1 MSFLSKF
8 LNRSD
13 PREAMLPLYNAVVA
27 EARRVH
33 WYSAGGVPDTR
44 EGRFEMVAAL
54 LSLTLLG
61 LERDE
66 AQTQNSVF
74 LTELFV
80 EDMDGQLR
88 QFGIGDMIVGKHI
101 GKLMSALGGRL
112 GAYRAAL
119 DGSDAWDAVVT
130 RNIWGGEEAPEE
142 QRAHVVAGL
151 KAYATSLG
159 AMDMA
164 QLVAG
169 HVPDTQAAQDKE
181 QPA

>member
-13 PREAMLPLYNAVVA
+13 PRDAMLPLYNAVVA

-33 WYSAGGVPDTR
+33 WYKAGGVPDTR
-44 EGRFEMVAAL
+44 EGRFEMVSAL

-61 LERDE
+61 LERDK
-66 AQTQNSVF
+66 AQTQNGVF

-101 GKLMSALGGRL
+101 GKLMSALGGRI

-119 DGSDAWDAVVT
+119 DGSDSWDAVVT
-130 RNIWGGEEAPEE
+130 RNIFGGEDAPEAE
-142 QRAHVVAGL
+142 RDHVIAGL
-151 KAYATSLG
+151 QAYAAALAHMEST
-159 AMDMA
+159 A
-164 QLVAG
+164 VAAG
-169 HVPDTQAAQDKE
+169 NVPNTDVVHSKE
-181 QPA
+181 QPV

>member
-13 PREAMLPLYNAVVA
+13 PRESMLPLYNAVVA
-27 EARRVH
+27 EARRPH
-33 WYSAGGVPDTR
+33 WYQAGGVPDTR

-61 LERDE
+61 LEREE
-66 AQTQNSVF
+66 AHTQNGVF

-119 DGSDAWDAVVT
+119 DGSDTWDAVVT
-130 RNIWGGEEAPEE
+130 RNIWGGETSTDAN
-142 QRAHVVAGL
+142 RAHVIAGLQAYAAALAGMDLAIVAGGSVPNINAL
-151 KAYATSLG
+151 
-159 AMDMA
+159 MDKGETA
-164 QLVAG
+164 
-169 HVPDTQAAQDKE
+169 
-181 QPA
+181 